1 MSRFL
6 LVRTGGILVTLL
18 MVVTFTF
25 ALTFAVPRDP
35 ARSVV
40 GPKATDEQVAF
51 VRDRLGLDDA
61 IHVQFARYVGN
72 VAQGDLGYSYSQRR
86 SVTAILLD
94 RLPYTMLL
102 AVAAIGVQL
111 VVGIPLGLLSAA
123 RSGGVLDRVGLGVS
137 LLMIA
142 LPPFWVGLVLLYLV
156 AYRWGLLPLGGS
168 DIPSGL
174 VLPAI
179 TMGLAG
185 AAWTSRVMRE
195 AALEVLAGDSV
206 RALRAKGMPPRT
218 IIFKHCLRS
227 AASPVLTMLAID
239 FGFFLGGAVL
249 IESVFAWPG
258 LGLTSFQAMQQND
271 VPLLMGCVIV
281 GSVFVLLLHLAAD
294 AARTLVDPR
303 VRL

>member
-1 MSRFL
+1 MRRFL
-6 LVRTGGILVTLL
+6 LVRAGGVLVTLL
-18 MVVTFTF
+18 LVVTLTF

-35 ARSVV
+35 ARAIV
-40 GPKATDEQVAF
+40 GPKATDAQVAF
-51 VRDRLGLDDA
+51 VRERLGLDDA
-61 IHVQFARYVGN
+61 IPVQFARYLGH

-86 SVTAILLD
+86 SVTAVLLD

-102 AVAAIGVQL
+102 ALAAIVVQMLVGV
-111 VVGIPLGLLSAA
+111 PLGLLSAA
-123 RSGGVLDRVGLGVS
+123 RSGGLLDRLGLGVS

-174 VLPAI
+174 VLPAV
-179 TMGLAG
+179 TLGFAG

-195 AALEVLAGDSV
+195 AALEVLASDGV

-227 AASPVLTMLAID
+227 AASPVLTMVAID

-258 LGLTSFQAMQQND
+258 LGLASFQAMQQND
-271 VPLLMGCVIV
+271 VPLLMGCVII
-281 GSVFVLLLHLAAD
+281 GSLFVLVLNLVAD